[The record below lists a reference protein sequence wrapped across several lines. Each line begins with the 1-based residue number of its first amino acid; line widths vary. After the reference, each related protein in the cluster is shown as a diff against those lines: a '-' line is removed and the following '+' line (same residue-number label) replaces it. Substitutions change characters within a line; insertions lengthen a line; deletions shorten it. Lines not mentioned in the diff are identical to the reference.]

1 MAWHGFL
8 YGIEQNDD
16 PHIPRG
22 IRDTGYSGVRS
33 IIIIII
39 IIITASGFLF
49 A

>member
-8 YGIEQNDD
+8 YGIEQDDD

-39 IIITASGFLF
+39 TASGFLCIGTK
-49 A
+49 